1 MKLYLVSDVAEQI
14 GISADT
20 IRSYCRQGLLFPI
33 RDSTNRRL
41 FTDDDVLV
49 IRAIYRD
56 NMTRRP
62 AMALS

>member
-20 IRSYCRQGLLFPI
+20 IRSYCRQGLLSPI

-41 FTDDDVLV
+41 FTDDDVLR
-49 IRAIYRD
+49 IRAIYLD

-62 AMALS
+62 AMAAM